1 MKTPR
6 YLIAKYVPDLRRME
20 PRNIGVIVWTP
31 GAMDARFV
39 AEKLDRPGQL
49 DGRSIPSFVTSADA
63 LRQWVGFWRREIEK
77 PEIEPV
83 TGGTRV
89 ARSSPEFLSAL
100 MSGNRGNF
108 QLVEGGFLLDPLE
121 PEELPALAD
130 HLYGT
135 LVEAT
140 GYEEPRDPSLD
151 EVCEQLIRETDLD
164 VDPRFR
170 RRYEVDCPLA
180 ERVDERFEFSYGYG
194 KGAHIRLYQ
203 RLPIP
208 KLPRQNHVLHK
219 NVNDAAWKF
228 SCVVRAGLI
237 TKDGGGVLVNPTG
250 EQKDDLEIERAFRV
264 LATVTRVLDLSQ
276 ESQYQALREEFA
288 NLSMDLKA

>member
-39 AEKLDRPGQL
+39 AEKPDRPGQL

-63 LRQWVGFWRREIEK
+63 LRQWVTFWRREIEK
-77 PEIEPV
+77 FEIEPV
-83 TGGTRV
+83 MGGARV
-89 ARSSPEFLSAL
+89 ARTSPEFLAAL

-108 QLVEGGFLLDPLE
+108 QLVEGGFLLDPLG
-121 PEELPALAD
+121 PEELPALLD
-130 HLYGT
+130 HLYGN
-135 LVEAT
+135 LVEAG

-151 EVCEQLIRETDLD
+151 EVCERLIRETRLEDA
-164 VDPRFR
+164 PQFR
-170 RRYEVDCPLA
+170 QRYEVNCPLG
-180 ERVDERFEFSYGYG
+180 EDVDERLEFSYGFG
-194 KGAHIRLYQ
+194 HGAPVRLYQ

-208 KLPRQNHVLHK
+208 KLPRQKHVLQK

-228 SCVVRAGLI
+228 SCVVRAALI
-237 TKDGGGVLVNPTG
+237 PKDGGGILVNPTD
-250 EQKDDLEIERAFRV
+250 EQKEDPEINRAFRV
-264 LATVTRVLDLSQ
+264 LSTVTRVLDLSQ
-276 ESQYQALREEFA
+276 ESQYRALKEEFA
-288 NLSMDLKA
+288 SLSVDLRA